1 LKAGLAAWGEKDMG
15 KQKWIWGLTAGVAL
29 TAILLVLFVLRPW
42 EKEKI
47 LIGAIISMS
56 GPASHMV
63 AVKDGMQMAIS
74 EVNSWGGING
84 REVELIVRDSK
95 SDPAE
100 GIRAFENI
108 EKKNRPLFYVATNSS
123 IAMGLAPLAE
133 ENEVVIAGL
142 VVSASEFTQQNPWC
156 YKYYTMPEDEARGIL
171 FILELLKVHK
181 LGILYQ
187 DEEYGIS
194 VFSILKKGF
203 EASGGTTIGVS
214 FPVKNPDW
222 QDEIGIIRDTEAVF
236 VVGFVKNEEKAI
248 LALKEAKYPGHIL
261 GASGVTN
268 LVSSPE
274 MDGVYVVAPLIYN
287 RNFLFAREVKENFD
301 ARYEKALTHQAA
313 SGYDFVKLLA
323 GLLEGREMTRE
334 GLRKL
339 LAAGFIYPGIFGEI
353 EVEAGTRDIII
364 PLHPARIVEGKIE
377 FLK

>member
-1 LKAGLAAWGEKDMG
+1 MG

-56 GPASHMV
+56 GPASHLV

-133 ENEVVIAGL
+133 ENEAVIAGL